1 MVRKKIVSDNKK
13 GERDFTSG
21 TVVQTPSSQQGGTYS
36 IPTQRTKI
44 SEAMQHGWK
53 KRNQKKKKEQKEE
66 ERKEKKK
73 KQGRCEKGKKSIL
86 PSTSQLPLLS

>member
-53 KRNQKKKKEQKEE
+53 KRENKKKKKEQKEE
-66 ERKEKKK
+66 ERKEKKRYKGDVKRVK
-73 KQGRCEKGKKSIL
+73 KAFCPLL
-86 PSTSQLPLLS
+86 PSYLC

>member
-53 KRNQKKKKEQKEE
+53 KRENKKEERTEGRRKEGKKKETREM
-66 ERKEKKK
+66 
-73 KQGRCEKGKKSIL
+73 
-86 PSTSQLPLLS
+86 

>member
-53 KRNQKKKKEQKEE
+53 KRENKKRRKNRRKKKGKKKKDTKEM
-66 ERKEKKK
+66 
-73 KQGRCEKGKKSIL
+73 
-86 PSTSQLPLLS
+86 